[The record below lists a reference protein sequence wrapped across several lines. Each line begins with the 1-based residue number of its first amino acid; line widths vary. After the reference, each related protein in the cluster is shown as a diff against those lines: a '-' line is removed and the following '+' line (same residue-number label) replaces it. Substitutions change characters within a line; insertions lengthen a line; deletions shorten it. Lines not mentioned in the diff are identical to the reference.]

1 MELET
6 DGAYPGEP
14 RELSDLELAVMAV
27 VWELGE
33 CSSAEVVERFSE
45 RRPLAPTTIRTVL
58 ASIEKKGYLERVPT
72 VERGLRYR
80 PRVGQ
85 EDVAGRSLRKLVGN
99 LFGGSPRHAIAWLL
113 REENLAD
120 AELEEIR
127 RLLEARKRRKKKD
140 EGAQAP

>member
-1 MELET
+1 MSLES
-6 DGAYPGEP
+6 DSEQPGEP

-80 PRVGQ
+80 PRVER

-113 REENLAD
+113 REEDLAD
-120 AELEEIR
+120 ADLEEIR
-127 RLLEARKRRKKKD
+127 RMITERKRKEKERS
-140 EGAQAP
+140 

>member
-1 MELET
+1 MSLES
-6 DGAYPGEP
+6 DSGQPGEP

-80 PRVGQ
+80 PRVER

-99 LFGGSPRHAIAWLL
+99 LFGGSPRHAIAWML
-113 REENLAD
+113 REEDLAD
-120 AELEEIR
+120 ADLEEIR
-127 RLLEARKRRKKKD
+127 RLITERKRKEKERS
-140 EGAQAP
+140 

>member
-1 MELET
+1 MEPE
-6 DGAYPGEP
+6 DDSAQPGEP

-27 VWELGE
+27 VWQLGE

-45 RRPLAPTTIRTVL
+45 QRPLAPTTIRTVL

-80 PRVGQ
+80 PRVGR

-113 REENLAD
+113 REEELPD
-120 AELEEIR
+120 SELEEIR
-127 RLLEARKRRKKKD
+127 QMIEARKRQKETRS
-140 EGAQAP
+140 

>member
-1 MELET
+1 MELEG
-6 DGAYPGEP
+6 DSAEAGEP

-45 RRPLAPTTIRTVL
+45 RRQLAPTTIRTVL

-80 PRVGQ
+80 PRVDR

-113 REENLAD
+113 REEDLAD
-120 AELEEIR
+120 ADLEEIR
-127 RLLEARKRRKKKD
+127 GLIETRKRREK
-140 EGAQAP
+140 ERS

>member
-1 MELET
+1 MDLES
-6 DGAYPGEP
+6 DSAQPGEP
-14 RELSDLELAVMAV
+14 RELSDLELAVMDV

-72 VERGLRYR
+72 VERGLKYR
-80 PRVGQ
+80 PRVGR

-127 RLLEARKRRKKKD
+127 GLIEARKRRKK
-140 EGAQAP
+140 ERS

>member
-1 MELET
+1 MSEES
-6 DGAYPGEP
+6 DSAQPGEP
-14 RELSDLELAVMAV
+14 KELSELELAVMAV

-33 CSSAEVVERFSE
+33 CSSAEVVDRFSE

-80 PRVGQ
+80 PRVGR

-113 REENLAD
+113 REEELPD
-120 AELEEIR
+120 SELEEIR
-127 RLLEARKRRKKKD
+127 QMIETRKHRKEKKS
-140 EGAQAP
+140 